1 MQNDNV
7 KFKMNIMKVLVIYY
21 SRTKTTKKV
30 AEALAEKLGA
40 DLEEVID
47 KKDRSGALGWLSAG
61 RDATRRYLT
70 DLEPAKK
77 AAGDY
82 DLVMIGTPIW
92 SWNLS
97 TPIRTYLSENK
108 EVLNKIKTALFCTMG
123 GSGHERA
130 GREMGG
136 IIGREPAATL
146 GLLTKEVVQDKF
158 AEKLEEF
165 INKINQTIK

>member
-1 MQNDNV
+1 
-7 KFKMNIMKVLVIYY
+7 MKTLIVYY

-30 AEALAEKLGA
+30 AEALAQKLEA
-40 DLEEVID
+40 DLEEIID
-47 KKDRSGALGWLSAG
+47 KKDRAGAFGYLSAG

-70 DLEPAKK
+70 DIEPAKK

-82 DLVMIGTPIW
+82 DLVIIGTPIW

-97 TPIRTYLSENK
+97 TPVRTYLSENK
-108 EVLNKIKTALFCTMG
+108 EILYKIKTAFFSTMS

-136 IIGREPAATL
+136 IIGREPVATL
-146 GLLTKEVVQDKF
+146 GLLTKEVVRD
-158 AEKLEEF
+158 EYGSKLEEF
-165 INKINQTIK
+165 INKIIQAIK